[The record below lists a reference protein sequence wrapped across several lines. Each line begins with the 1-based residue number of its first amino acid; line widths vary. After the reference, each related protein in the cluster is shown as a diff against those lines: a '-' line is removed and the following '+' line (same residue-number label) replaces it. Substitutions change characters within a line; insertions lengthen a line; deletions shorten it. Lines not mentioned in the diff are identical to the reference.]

1 MSEFIN
7 NYINSINIEEEI
19 KKQQTNDIALEANQ
33 DNENQDTEP
42 RPEIGKMDTA
52 VDMGA
57 SAAIGA
63 AKGITYVADL
73 PFYLVQGIESGSN
86 FIYEK
91 TAEALGFNRDE
102 TEEIK
107 SDVEIGIE
115 NADKFKPGQWLRENV
130 LTYESKSKLGDY
142 AMTMGEWAAPGGILG
157 KTTKAKNLF
166 MTTGALS
173 GAVEQKV
180 TDTTG
185 SKAKGLGVG
194 IGLNVAMDLMAIK
207 KGNLAILSK
216 EFLPNEAVLAKA
228 KKIEKDLKK
237 IDPELTLSGAEVTGS
252 NSMKSIEGQVSSTIA
267 GNKVMDKYWSDRP
280 DKLRNFIEKWGKQN
294 GLIINNKRFVSDAE
308 YYVQLKKAAIELQTQ
323 RSTAWLKAGGDKLPN
338 FTYDK
343 AKVDGLVVSWQKLA
357 KDLEAGDAKTILAFA
372 KNLNKTKGNGQTM
385 HNVYRE
391 IRDTYY
397 DILGSSNKTPGSRE
411 AVKKYKFMKESLDSL
426 MKSNTDYSKAQK
438 AYIKYNDE
446 YAKPITKGSI
456 TQLFKSLENGKS
468 AEDIG
473 TVAKMWKF
481 LDTKAAPKDIALMAK
496 SINKSGVPNLWENVV
511 SGYFQEAFLKSQSKN
526 INGGFSQ
533 GTILHNALMSDP
545 KKKAN
550 FTQMLFEL
558 SKVKN
563 PNIKIKDVNNAVTS
577 FAEILK
583 ATGQSGKAGSSTA
596 GNLKFTEEASKSKV
610 KFFGQ
615 GIPIKDGFINWY
627 SDRTLSKNSKIIAE
641 ALTSDKGI
649 QAFIDLT
656 QDWKSYN
663 AAFSLLRAVT
673 VGAGEMN

>member
-1 MSEFIN
+1 MSEFIT
-7 NYINSINIEEEI
+7 NYLNSINVEEEI
-19 KKQQTNDIALEANQ
+19 KKNQVNDLNLEATNNQ
-33 DNENQDTEP
+33 DEVPAEMSN
-42 RPEIGKMDTA
+42 MDTA
-52 VDMGA
+52 VDVGA
-57 SAAIGA
+57 SAAVGA
-63 AKGITYVADL
+63 AKGVTYVIDL

-86 FIYEK
+86 FVYEK
-91 TAEALGFNRDE
+91 TAEALGFSQDE
-102 TEEIK
+102 TQEIK

-115 NADKFKPGQWLRENV
+115 NADKFKPGQWLRDNV

-157 KTTKAKNLF
+157 KTQKAKNLF
-166 MTTGALS
+166 MTTGAVS
-173 GAVEQKV
+173 GATEQAV
-180 TDTTG
+180 TDASG
-185 SKAKGLGVG
+185 SKGMGVG
-194 IGLNVAMDLMAIK
+194 IGVGTNIALDLMALK

-216 EFLPNEAVLAKA
+216 EFLPNDAVINKA
-228 KKIEKDLKK
+228 KKLEKDIKK
-237 IDPELTLSGAEVTGS
+237 VDKDFRLTGAEVTGS
-252 NSMKSIEGQVSSTIA
+252 NSIKSVEGQVTSTIA
-267 GNKVMDKYWSDRP
+267 GNKVMDKFWSDRP

-294 GLIINNKRFVSDAE
+294 GLIINNKRFVTDAE

-338 FTYDK
+338 FTYDV
-343 AKVDGLVVSWQKLA
+343 AKVDGLVVSWKKLA
-357 KDLEAGDAKTILAFA
+357 KDLEPSDAKTILQFA

-391 IRDTYY
+391 LRDTFYG
-397 DILGSSNKTPGSRE
+397 ILENPNKTPGSIN

-446 YAKPITKGSI
+446 YAKPLTKGSI

-481 LDTKAAPKDIALMAK
+481 LDTKAAPKDIELMAK
-496 SINKSGVPNLWENVV
+496 AINKSGVPNLWENVV
-511 SGYFQEAFLKSQSKN
+511 SGYFNEAFLKSQSKN

-533 GTILHNALMSDP
+533 GTILYNALMTDP

-550 FTQMLFEL
+550 FAQMLFEIAKTKDPSIKL
-558 SKVKN
+558 KN
-563 PNIKIKDVNNAVTS
+563 VNQAVTS

-596 GNLKFTEEASKSKV
+596 GNLKFADEASKNKV

-615 GIPIKDGFINWY
+615 GFPIKDGFVNWY

-656 QDWKSYN
+656 QDWKDYN
-663 AAFSLLRAVT
+663 KAFSLLRAVT

>member
-1 MSEFIN
+1 MSDVIN
-7 NYINSINIEEEI
+7 NFINSINVEDELKKLQSENAAKEI
-19 KKQQTNDIALEANQ
+19 NNNEQQIQAEMS
-33 DNENQDTEP
+33 
-42 RPEIGKMDTA
+42 GMDTT
-52 VDMGA
+52 VDVGA
-57 SAAIGA
+57 SAAVGA
-63 AKGITYVADL
+63 ARGVTYVIDL

-86 FIYEK
+86 FVYEK
-91 TAEALGFNRDE
+91 TAEALGFSKDE
-102 TEEIK
+102 TQEIK

-115 NADKFKPGQWLRENV
+115 NADKFKPGQWLRDNV

-157 KTTKAKNLF
+157 KTQKAKNLF
-166 MTTGALS
+166 MTTGAVS
-173 GAVEQKV
+173 GATEQAV
-180 TDTTG
+180 TDATG
-185 SKAKGLGVG
+185 SKGKGVG
-194 IGLNVAMDLMAIK
+194 IGIGTNIALDLMALK

-216 EFLPNEAVLAKA
+216 EFLPNDSVINKA
-228 KKIEKDLKK
+228 KKLENDIKKVDKDFK
-237 IDPELTLSGAEVTGS
+237 LTGAEVTGS
-252 NSMKSIEGQVSSTIA
+252 SSIKSVEGQVTSTIA
-267 GNKVMDKYWSDRP
+267 GNKVMDKFWSDRP

-294 GLIINNKRFVSDAE
+294 GLIINNRRFVTDAE
-308 YYVQLKKAAIELQTQ
+308 YYTQLKKAALELQTQ
-323 RSTAWLKAGGDKLPN
+323 RSTAWLKAGGGELEN
-338 FTYDK
+338 FFYDSQ
-343 AKVDGLVVSWQKLA
+343 KVDNLVISWKKIANGLEPS
-357 KDLEAGDAKTILAFA
+357 DAKTILQFA

-397 DILGSSNKTPGSRE
+397 SILGSANKTPGSVE
-411 AVKKYKFMKESLDSL
+411 AVKKYKFMKESLDKL
-426 MKSNTDYSKAQK
+426 MSTNKSYEKAQK
-438 AYIKYNDE
+438 AYIKFNDE

-456 TQLFKSLENGKS
+456 TQLFKSLGDAKT

-481 LDTKAAPKDIALMAK
+481 LDTKAAPKDIELMAK
-496 SINKSGVPNLWENVV
+496 AINKSGVPNLWEKVV
-511 SGYFQEAFLKSQSKN
+511 SGYFNEAFLKSQSKN

-533 GTILHNALMSDP
+533 GTILYNALMNDP

-550 FTQMLFEL
+550 FTQMLFEIAKTKDPSIKL
-558 SKVKN
+558 KN
-563 PNIKIKDVNNAVTS
+563 VSQAVTS

-596 GNLKFTEEASKSKV
+596 GNLKFAEEASKNKV

-615 GIPIKDGFINWY
+615 GFPIKDGIVNWY

-656 QDWKSYN
+656 QDWKDYN
-663 AAFSLLRAVT
+663 RAFSLLRAVT
-673 VGAGEMN
+673 VGAGELN

>member
-1 MSEFIN
+1 MSEFIT
-7 NYINSINIEEEI
+7 NYLNSINVEEEI
-19 KKQQTNDIALEANQ
+19 KKNQVNDLNLEATNNQ
-33 DNENQDTEP
+33 DEVPAEMSN
-42 RPEIGKMDTA
+42 MDTA
-52 VDMGA
+52 VDVGA
-57 SAAIGA
+57 SAAVGA
-63 AKGITYVADL
+63 AKGVTYVIDL

-86 FIYEK
+86 FVYEK
-91 TAEALGFNRDE
+91 TAEALGFSQDE
-102 TEEIK
+102 TQEIK

-115 NADKFKPGQWLRENV
+115 NADKFKPGQWLRDNV

-157 KTTKAKNLF
+157 KTQKAKNLF
-166 MTTGALS
+166 MTTGAVS
-173 GAVEQKV
+173 GATEQAV
-180 TDTTG
+180 TDASG
-185 SKAKGLGVG
+185 SKGMGVGVGLGTNLL
-194 IGLNVAMDLMAIK
+194 IDAMAIK

-216 EFLPNEAVLAKA
+216 EFLPNEAVINKA

-267 GNKVMDKYWSDRP
+267 GNKVMDKFWSDRP

-294 GLIINNKRFVSDAE
+294 GLIINNKRFVTDAE

-338 FTYDK
+338 FTYDV
-343 AKVDGLVVSWQKLA
+343 AKVDGLVVSWKKLA
-357 KDLEAGDAKTILAFA
+357 KDLEPSDAKTILQFA

-391 IRDTYY
+391 LRDTFYG
-397 DILGSSNKTPGSRE
+397 ILENPNKTPGSIN

-446 YAKPITKGSI
+446 YAKPLTKGSI

-481 LDTKAAPKDIALMAK
+481 LDTKAAPKDIELMAK
-496 SINKSGVPNLWENVV
+496 AINKSGVPNLWENVV
-511 SGYFQEAFLKSQSKN
+511 SGYFNEAFLKSQSKN

-533 GTILHNALMSDP
+533 GTILYNALMTDP

-550 FTQMLFEL
+550 FAQMLFEIAKTKDPSIKL
-558 SKVKN
+558 KN
-563 PNIKIKDVNNAVTS
+563 VNQAVTS

-596 GNLKFTEEASKSKV
+596 GNLKFADEASKNKV

-615 GIPIKDGFINWY
+615 GFPIKDGFVNWY

-656 QDWKSYN
+656 QDWKDYN
-663 AAFSLLRAVT
+663 KAFSLLRAVT